1 MITYDFEA
9 EGKFRCTNI
18 IGTTFDF
25 FFFYFLF
32 PCHGSSKVVLEA
44 LAWKI

>member
-25 FFFYFLF
+25 FFFLSYF
-32 PCHGSSKVVLEA
+32 HAMA
-44 LAWKI
+44 LAKLY